1 MSARTRRLTYGR
13 CLGITQREL
22 AAAEGVTQPAVS
34 QALASETR
42 QFLVQWSRIVAP
54 PVAESQFTTTERTA
68 DRTASR

>member
-34 QALASETR
+34 QSLASSGAGAIIEGLR
-42 QFLVQWSRIVAP
+42 LLLS
-54 PVAESQFTTTERTA
+54 
-68 DRTASR
+68 